1 MAWAEESGG
10 GAGPG
15 AAAQWWPNSYRI
27 SSTSCR
33 RGISPNCYCPVT
45 SRRDWRHNALRSQ
58 ASVRST
64 TAKALVSR
72 PGSGFNV
79 EHEEVMAVEVLVT
92 GGDTELG
99 RTVAEGFRDDG
110 HKVTLVGARRDD
122 LEIAAKEL
130 DVDAIVCDTTDPA
143 SLSEVRGLFPHHLDT
158 IVNVPAPTF
167 DAGDPRTYTMSDT
180 ANAWRNSLD
189 ATVLSAVLTVQ
200 AVGDHLRSGGSIIS
214 VVAENPPAGSVD
226 AAIKATLSSWV
237 TGQAP
242 IFGTRGITVNAVA
255 SGRSVAPGYDGLSRP
270 T

>member
-15 AAAQWWPNSYRI
+15 AAAPWWANNYRI

-110 HKVTLVGARRDD
+110 HNVTLGGARKSD
-122 LEIAAKEL
+122 LEVAAKEL
-130 DVDAIVCDTTDPA
+130 EVEAIVCDTPDAA
-143 SLSEVRGLFPHHLDT
+143 SLEEARALFPRHLDT
-158 IVNVPAPTF
+158 IVNVPAPT
-167 DAGDPRTYTMSDT
+167 
-180 ANAWRNSLD
+180 
-189 ATVLSAVLTVQ
+189 
-200 AVGDHLRSGGSIIS
+200 
-214 VVAENPPAGSVD
+214 
-226 AAIKATLSSWV
+226 
-237 TGQAP
+237 
-242 IFGTRGITVNAVA
+242 
-255 SGRSVAPGYDGLSRP
+255 
-270 T
+270 